1 MSEWSSSDSA
11 DLYHVDK
18 WSQGYFS
25 VHPCGHVEA
34 RPDGTTDGPRI
45 DLYELIGQV
54 RRRGIQTPLLVR
66 FDGILR
72 ARVRELHDAFRASVE
87 NYDYAGGYTGVFP
100 IKVNQQRHVVEELL
114 TEGRAHGMGLEVG
127 SKPELLA
134 AIALKTQD
142 DMLVVCNGYKDR
154 DYVETA
160 LLASKLGLRTVI
172 VIEKATELDTILR
185 ASQALD
191 IRPRIGVRTKL
202 WGKGS
207 GRWMES
213 GGDRSKFGLTSQQIV
228 RVVEVLEAVGRLDSL
243 ELLHFHIGSQV
254 TEIRALKN
262 ALREATRTLV
272 SLHEMGVQVRWF
284 DVGGGLGIDYDG
296 SHTNSESSRNYTLAE
311 YVDDVVYHL
320 DETCRDLDIEPPTIV
335 TESGRA
341 LTAHHAV
348 LVTEVLGSSDYAS
361 NGAPLAP
368 GPEDHEV
375 LHSFAETL
383 AELGEANYLA
393 AFHDAQGF
401 RDEAMLA
408 FSVGSLDLLQRAR
421 VEEYYWRICERV
433 LSIARGLDYVPDDLE
448 DLERDMADT
457 YFLNFSVFQSLPD
470 SWAIQQLFPIMPL
483 HRLDEEPRR
492 RAILADITCDSDG
505 KIDRFIDLR
514 GVKDTLEVHHLVPT
528 DPYYVGIFLVGAY
541 QEILGDMHNLFGDP
555 NIVHVDVD
563 ETGRAVLKHVVRGD
577 RTQEILSYVEYF
589 EGDLLHRLRSN
600 IERAIASGAMTPEE
614 SAKLQSRYEA
624 GLASYTYLA
633 RAEHPH
639 EPDEAPLRSPER
651 EPAPDSVTKS

>member
-1 MSEWSSSDSA
+1 MSPWTSASSDE
-11 DLYHVDK
+11 LYNVEK
-18 WSQGYFS
+18 W
-25 VHPCGHVEA
+25 GHGFFAVGPGGNVEV
-34 RPDGTTDGPRI
+34 RPDGGDESPRI

-72 ARVRELHDAFRASVE
+72 ARVRELNEAFAAAIGT
-87 NYDYAGGYTGVFP
+87 YGYAGGYEGVFP

-114 TEGRAHGMGLEVG
+114 AEGRGHGMGLEVG

-134 AIALKTQD
+134 AIALKSD
-142 DMLVVCNGYKDR
+142 APMLCICNGYKDQE
-154 DYVETA
+154 YVETA

-172 VIEKATELDTILR
+172 VIEKYTELATILR
-185 ASQALD
+185 AARLLGIQ
-191 IRPRIGVRTKL
+191 PRIGVRTKL

-213 GGDRSKFGLTSQQIV
+213 GGDRSKFGLTTQQIV
-228 RVVEVLEAVGRLDSL
+228 RVVEVLEAEGALDSL
-243 ELLHFHIGSQV
+243 QLLHFHIGSQV

-262 ALREATRTLV
+262 ALREATRTLIAL
-272 SLHEMGVQVRWF
+272 SEMGADIRWF

-296 SHTNSESSRNYTLAE
+296 SHTNSESSRNYTVPE

-320 DETCRDLDIEPPTIV
+320 HEACRERAIRPPTIV

-341 LTAHHAV
+341 LTAHHAI
-348 LVTEVLGSSDYAS
+348 LVTEVLGVSDYLS
-361 NGAPLAP
+361 NGSPPLDPSAD
-368 GPEDHEV
+368 DHEV
-375 LHSFAETL
+375 LRRFAETL
-383 AELGEANYLA
+383 AEVSEKNYLA
-393 AFHDAQGF
+393 AFHDAQQF
-401 RDEAMLA
+401 RDEAMLE
-408 FSVGSLDLLQRAR
+408 FSVGQLDLRQRAR

-433 LSIARGLDYVPDDLE
+433 RAIARTLDYVPDDLG

-470 SWAIQQLFPIMPL
+470 AWAIGQLFPVMPL

-505 KIDRFIDLR
+505 KIDRFIDLHD
-514 GVKDTLEVHHLVPT
+514 VKSTLEVHELVPT
-528 DPYYVGIFLVGAY
+528 EPYYLGVFLVGAY

-563 ETGRAVLKHVVRGD
+563 AEGRPVLKHVVRGD

-589 EGDLLHRLRSN
+589 EGDLLSRLRLN
-600 IERAIASGAMTPEE
+600 IEHAIAAGTMTPEE
-614 SAKLQSRYEA
+614 SAMLQQRYEA
-624 GLASYTYLA
+624 GLASYTYLT
-633 RAEHPH
+633 RASHPDDDD
-639 EPDEAPLRSPER
+639 PSPEPGPTHPR
-651 EPAPDSVTKS
+651 AAAKP